1 MRCCIVLAVKGGAE
15 DVDVSQGKTLKTQHV
30 DGHATVKLVLMM
42 VGRWLGKMVRQSF
55 VGDFMLLVSLLNSA
69 SAFLHF

>member
-15 DVDVSQGKTLKTQHV
+15 DVVVNQGKTLKTQHV

-42 VGRWLGKMVRQSF
+42 VGRWLGKMVRQGF
-55 VGDFMLLVSLLNSA
+55 MGDFMLLVSLLNSA